1 MFSALSREAMGV
13 VLHKDSKWY
22 QQWKD
27 FKDNNVVFNSKC
39 SKDKGVAHYFPCSDS
54 CCVGSNAICAS
65 SLNIMQIIAIF
76 FFVVAV
82 AVRWCEWEVGVV
94 DNTAAFLSCSICV
107 WTPPPVRHCFWS
119 VPAPCR
125 YQNLL
130 SPLLKENWTLFF
142 FFFLFFFLVRST
154 LALGRSQGMHAG
166 MSPGRGQ
173 ADFFSL
179 TLSL

>member
-1 MFSALSREAMGV
+1 MWCISLSDTACCSDTCQDVLLFILTRLQVTCLQVAMFSALSREAMGV

-76 FFVVAV
+76 F
-82 AVRWCEWEVGVV
+82 
-94 DNTAAFLSCSICV
+94 
-107 WTPPPVRHCFWS
+107 
-119 VPAPCR
+119 
-125 YQNLL
+125 LL
-130 SPLLKENWTLFF
+130 
-142 FFFLFFFLVRST
+142 
-154 LALGRSQGMHAG
+154 
-166 MSPGRGQ
+166 
-173 ADFFSL
+173 
-179 TLSL
+179 